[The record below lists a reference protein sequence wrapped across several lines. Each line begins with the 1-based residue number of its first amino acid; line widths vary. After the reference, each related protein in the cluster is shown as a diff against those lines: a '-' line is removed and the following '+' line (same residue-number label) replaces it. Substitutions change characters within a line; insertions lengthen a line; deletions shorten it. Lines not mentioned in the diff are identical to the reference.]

1 MSRRNRTLLLLM
13 SLIVFTTDVT
23 GQGQGGRGRGAVPP
37 GAPVAGPGR
46 GGPPAGPPPKAL
58 IPNAKPVRTCESLAE
73 IALPNTTI
81 ESAAADPNNP
91 ALCRVTAVT
100 THPPAGDKVRI
111 WVAIPL
117 SNWNGRFMGN
127 GGGGFSGGNAG
138 AVNGPAAQGY
148 AAGATDTGHEGGSG
162 SFALD
167 AN

>member
-1 MSRRNRTLLLLM
+1 MSRRNRTQLLLM
-13 SLIVFTTDVT
+13 SLVVLTTAVN
-23 GQGQGGRGRGAVPP
+23 GQGQPGGRGRGALPP

-58 IPNAKPVRTCESLAE
+58 IPTARPVRTCESLAAVE
-73 IALPNTTI
+73 LPDTAI
-81 ESAAADPNNP
+81 ESATVDPNNP

-127 GGGGFSGGNAG
+127 GGG
-138 AVNGPAAQGY
+138 
-148 AAGATDTGHEGGSG
+148 
-162 SFALD
+162 
-167 AN
+167 